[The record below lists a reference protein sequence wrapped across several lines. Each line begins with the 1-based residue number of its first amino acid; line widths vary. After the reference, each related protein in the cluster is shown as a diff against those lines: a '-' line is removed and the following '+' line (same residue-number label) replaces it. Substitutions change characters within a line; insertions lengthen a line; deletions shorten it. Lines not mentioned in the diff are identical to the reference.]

1 MNKLRK
7 IRSFEFIFK
16 LLDHCLKLHTS
27 LSTTIKKNDAKLKT
41 VPIILRKHE
50 IKWMIFSLFKSWPFI
65 VLQAYVKSDM
75 SNVLRQISQDAALD
89 EGGSEIRIY
98 NSGKWLTR
106 PTANK
111 HAFTDVQTYN
121 LPVLFSDSV
130 TAI

>member
-1 MNKLRK
+1 M
-7 IRSFEFIFK
+7 
-16 LLDHCLKLHTS
+16 S
-27 LSTTIKKNDAKLKT
+27 LSTAIKKNDAKLKT
-41 VPIILRKHE
+41 VPLRKHE

>member
-1 MNKLRK
+1 MSKTAYITFNNN
-7 IRSFEFIFK
+7 
-16 LLDHCLKLHTS
+16 
-27 LSTTIKKNDAKLKT
+27 KKNDAKLKT